1 MCFSGYCL
9 EGTVSVAELPEYP
22 ATMSVTSVF
31 WSKSSGW
38 DWVLNSASYPYVD
51 GMRTL
56 KSVISI
62 IPSTVSPE
70 VSPGF
75 FLYHSH
81 CNYFQVFFLA
91 DDIDILIGFFFF
103 WTTKHFTLIGKPSYR
118 VRPIKEAS
126 ILMEAETVLDHIP
139 SWNCKETKMS
149 NSFGL
154 RSAFLLR
161 RHKTC
166 KFWKCKSVQI

>member
-9 EGTVSVAELPEYP
+9 EGTVSVTELPEYP

-103 WTTKHFTLIGKPSYR
+103 LNNKALHSHR
-118 VRPIKEAS
+118 EAIVQGETYQRS
-126 ILMEAETVLDHIP
+126 IHSDG
-139 SWNCKETKMS
+139 SWDCAGPY
-149 NSFGL
+149 SFMKLQGN
-154 RSAFLLR
+154 
-161 RHKTC
+161 
-166 KFWKCKSVQI
+166 QDE